1 MDDDVRAALDH
12 MNRASDFL
20 RLLSY
25 EVTEADGSHVD
36 GWFEASAAHHQPF
49 GLVHGGV
56 YASIVE
62 TFASIGG
69 WLAVREQGMSA
80 VGIANST
87 DFLRPERGGRM
98 DVRALA
104 LHQGRGQQIWEVVIT
119 RAETGKKVALGRLR
133 LQNVPAEA
141 AAGG

>member
-1 MDDDVRAALDH
+1 MDDEVRAALDT

-20 RLLSY
+20 RILSY
-25 EVTEADGSHVD
+25 EVTEADGTHVD
-36 GWFEASAAHHQPF
+36 GWFEASPAHHQPF

-87 DFLRPERGGRM
+87 DFLRPESGGRM
-98 DVRALA
+98 NIHAAAV
-104 LHQGRGQQIWEVVIT
+104 HQGRGQQIWEVVIT
-119 RAETGKKVALGRLR
+119 RADNGKKVALGRLR
-133 LQNVPAEA
+133 LQNVPAGSP
-141 AAGG
+141 AGG